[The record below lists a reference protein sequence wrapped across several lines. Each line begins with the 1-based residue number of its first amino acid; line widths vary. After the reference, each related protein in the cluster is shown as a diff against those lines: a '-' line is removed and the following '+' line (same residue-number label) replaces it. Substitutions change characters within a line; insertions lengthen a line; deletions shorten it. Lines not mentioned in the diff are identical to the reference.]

1 MRMIQM
7 AEILMTD
14 VRYALRGLQR
24 SPGFTATVVVMLALG
39 IGANTAIFSIV
50 DRLFLRALPYPESN
64 QLVMVN
70 ETFPGSTRNAVSPAN
85 WLDWQ
90 RLSHSFET
98 LAAWNSA
105 TVTFV
110 GEGYPEVLSGQAA
123 SAEFFPALKVSPLLG
138 RLFTPDDDRPNA
150 APVVVLT
157 HRLWQRRFGEDRNI
171 IGKKIELDTR
181 SFEVIGVLPQGF
193 YFMNPLA
200 EFWVPYALDRQRDW
214 RANSGRS
221 IPSILGRLKPGVA
234 MAAAQAEMRTIAG
247 QLEQSY
253 VFNKK
258 TSVNIVPLREVLT
271 GEVRTSLL
279 VLLGAVSVLLLVAC
293 FNVASMMLARSSS
306 RRREIAVRT
315 SLGAGRGAIVRQLLV
330 ESLLLAGAGGA
341 VGFLVALWGVN
352 AMVELTPRN
361 LIRVVEVPL
370 DRWVL
375 MYTFGISLLTGLAFG
390 LAPAITATRGTLAG
404 YLHGVGR
411 SITQS
416 ARIRQGLV
424 VAQVMMTVILLCG
437 AGLLVRSFAALNAF
451 STGTDANQVLTMQ
464 ITMPAARYDSNQQ
477 VELVTRIIERLEKLP
492 GVQSAGATRSLPVIG
507 PTAGTG
513 VHFKGTPDVPM
524 NDRPMARIR
533 MATPGYFK
541 TVGTTIVRGR
551 EFIWDDQRPNAELAF
566 VVNEAFVKAHLP
578 GKDAL
583 ATSMSV
589 VWMNLE
595 NQFGRIVGVAA
606 DVREGSLRGDVEPT
620 VFYNQRQLT
629 YSGMTLFVR
638 TNRPSSIAR
647 EAVQLI
653 HDIDRNVPV
662 TQIRTLRDAFGQS
675 IARDRLNAVVSGSFA
690 VTALLL
696 ASFGLYGLLA
706 FLVAERTRE
715 IGIRMALG
723 AKAATLVQ
731 MVMNHGLSLIAVGG
745 VLGLIGAFVVSR
757 FIKTLLFEVSSYD
770 PTTFIAVGLLLTL
783 VGALAA
789 FLPAYRAAT
798 VNPIVALRQE

>member
-1 MRMIQM
+1 MRIFQI
-7 AEILMTD
+7 AENLTAD
-14 VRYALRGLQR
+14 VRYALRGLQS
-24 SPGFTATVVVMLALG
+24 SPGFTATVIVMLALG

-50 DRLFLRALPYPESN
+50 DRLFLRALLYPESN
-64 QLVMVN
+64 QLLMIY
-70 ETFPGSTRNAVSPAN
+70 ETSPGTSRTNVSPAN

-90 RLSHSFET
+90 RLNHSFET

-105 TVTFV
+105 SATFV
-110 GEGYPEVLSGQAA
+110 GEGDPELLSGQAA
-123 SAEFFPALKVSPLLG
+123 SAEFFPTLKVSPLLG

-157 HRLWQRRFGEDRNI
+157 HRLWQRRFGEDPNI
-171 IGKKIELDTR
+171 IGKKIELDAR
-181 SFEVIGVLPQGF
+181 PFEVIGVLPQSF

-200 EFWVPYALDRQRDW
+200 EFWVPYGLDRQRDW

-221 IPSILGRLKPGVA
+221 IPSILGRLKPDVTITT
-234 MAAAQAEMRTIAG
+234 AQAEMRTIGA
-247 QLEQSY
+247 QLEQAY

-279 VLLGAVSVLLLVAC
+279 VLLGSVSVLLLIAC

-315 SLGAGRGAIVRQLLV
+315 SLGASRGAIVRQLLV
-330 ESLLLAGAGGA
+330 ESLLLAGVGGA
-341 VGFLVALWGVN
+341 VGFLVALWGVS
-352 AMVELTPRN
+352 ALVELTPRN

-375 MYTFGISLLTGLAFG
+375 MYTFGISLLTGLTFG
-390 LAPAITATRGTLAG
+390 LAPAITATRSSLAG

-411 SITQS
+411 SITHS
-416 ARIRQGLV
+416 ARMRQGLV
-424 VAQVMMTVILLCG
+424 IAQVTMTVILLCG
-437 AGLLVRSFAALNAF
+437 AGLLVRSFAALNSI
-451 STGTDANQVLTMQ
+451 STGVDANQVLTMQ
-464 ITMPAARYDSNQQ
+464 MTMPPPRYDRDQQ
-477 VELVTRIIERLEKLP
+477 VELVARIIERLEKLP

-541 TVGTTIVRGR
+541 TVGNPIVSGR
-551 EFIWDDQRPNAELAF
+551 EFTWDDQRPNAEMVF
-566 VVNEAFVKAHLP
+566 VVNEAFVKAYLP
-578 GKDAL
+578 GKDPL
-583 ATSMSV
+583 TTSMRVS
-589 VWMNLE
+589 MGQE
-595 NQFGRIVGVAA
+595 NPFGSIVGVAA
-606 DVREGSLRGDVEPT
+606 DVLEGSLRGGVQPT
-620 VFYNQRQLT
+620 VFYNQRQLS
-629 YSGMTLFVR
+629 YSGMTLFIR
-638 TNRPSSIAR
+638 TNRPAAIAR
-647 EAVQLI
+647 EAVQVI
-653 HDIDRNVPV
+653 HDIDHDVPV
-662 TQIRTLRDAFGQS
+662 TQVRTLREAFGQS
-675 IARDRLNAVVSGSFA
+675 IARDRLNAVVSAAFA

-723 AKAATLVQ
+723 AEAATLVQ
-731 MVMNHGLSLIAVGG
+731 MVMNHGLSLVAAGG
-745 VLGLIGAFVVSR
+745 LLGLIGSFAISR

-770 PTTFIAVGLLLTL
+770 PTTFVAVTLLLIL
-783 VGALAA
+783 VSALAA

>member
-1 MRMIQM
+1 MHMIHM
-7 AEILMTD
+7 AESLVAD

-50 DRLFLRALPYPESN
+50 DRLFLRALPYHESN
-64 QLVMVN
+64 PLLIVYQ
-70 ETFPGSTRNAVSPAN
+70 TWPAGPRNAVSPAN

-90 RLSHSFET
+90 RLNHSFET
-98 LAAWNSA
+98 LAAWNFA
-105 TVTFV
+105 TATFA
-110 GEGYPEVLSGQAA
+110 GEGDPELLNGQAA
-123 SAEFFPALKVSPLLG
+123 SAEFFPALKISPLLG

-171 IGKKIELDTR
+171 IGKKIELDAR
-181 SFEVIGVLPQGF
+181 SFEIIGVLPQGF

-200 EFWVPYALDRQRDW
+200 EFWVPYSLDRQRDW

-221 IPSILGRLKPGVA
+221 IPSILGRLKAGVT
-234 MAAAQAEMRTIAG
+234 MSAAQAEMRTIAA

-253 VFNKK
+253 IFNKK

-279 VLLGAVSVLLLVAC
+279 VLLAAVSVLLLVAC

-315 SLGAGRGAIVRQLLV
+315 SLGAGRGAIVRQLLM
-330 ESLLLAGAGGA
+330 ESLLLAAGGGA
-341 VGFLVALWGVN
+341 IGFLVALWGVSTLID
-352 AMVELTPRN
+352 LTPRN
-361 LIRVVEVPL
+361 LIRVIEVPL

-375 MYTFGISLLTGLAFG
+375 MYTFGISLLTGMAFG
-390 LAPAITATRGTLAG
+390 LTPAITSTRGSLAG

-411 SITQS
+411 SITHS

-437 AGLLVRSFAALNAF
+437 AGLLVRSFAALNSF
-451 STGTDANQVLTMQ
+451 STGADANQVLTMQ
-464 ITMPAARYDSNQQ
+464 ITMPAPRYDRNQQ
-477 VELVTRIIERLEKLP
+477 VELVTRIIERLERLP
-492 GVQSAGATRSLPVIG
+492 GVDSVGATRSLPVIG

-513 VHFKGTPDVPM
+513 VHFRGTPDVPM

-541 TVGTTIVRGR
+541 TVGTTIVHGR
-551 EFIWDDQRPNAELAF
+551 EFIWDDQRPNAELVF
-566 VVNEAFVKAHLP
+566 VVNEAFVKAYLP
-578 GKDAL
+578 DKDPL
-583 ATSMSV
+583 ATSMR
-589 VWMNLE
+589 VWMGTE
-595 NQFGRIVGVAA
+595 SPFGRIVGVTA
-606 DVREGSLRGDVEPT
+606 DVREGSLRGRVEPT
-620 VFYNQRQLT
+620 VFYNQRQLS
-629 YSGMTLFVR
+629 YSGMTLFLR
-638 TNRPSSIAR
+638 TNRPSTIAR
-647 EAVQLI
+647 DAVQAI

-662 TQIRTLRDAFGQS
+662 TQVQTLRDAFGQS
-675 IARDRLNAVVSGSFA
+675 ISRDRLNAFVSGAFG

-723 AKAATLVQ
+723 AEAATLVQ
-731 MVMNHGLSLIAVGG
+731 MVMNHGLSLVAAGG
-745 VLGLIGAFVVSR
+745 ALGLIGAFVISR
-757 FIKTLLFEVSSYD
+757 FIKTLLFEVTSYD

>member
-1 MRMIQM
+1 MRILQM
-7 AEILMTD
+7 AENLMAD
-14 VRYALRGLQR
+14 VRYALRGLQS
-24 SPGFTATVVVMLALG
+24 SPGFTATVAVMLALG

-50 DRLFLRALPYPESN
+50 DRLFLRALPYPESH
-64 QLVMVN
+64 QLLMVY
-70 ETFPGSTRNAVSPAN
+70 EAFPGTARNNVSPAN

-98 LAAWNSA
+98 LAAWNFASA
-105 TVTFV
+105 TFA
-110 GEGYPEVLSGQAA
+110 GEGDPELLSGQAA
-123 SAEFFPALKVSPLLG
+123 SAEFFPTLKVSPLLG

-150 APVVVLT
+150 APVVVLS
-157 HRLWQRRFGEDRNI
+157 HRLWQRRFGEDPNI
-171 IGKKIELDTR
+171 IGKKIELDAR
-181 SFEVIGVLPQGF
+181 PFEVIGVMPQGF

-221 IPSILGRLKPGVA
+221 IPSILGRLKPGVS
-234 MAAAQAEMRTIAG
+234 MAAAQAEMRTLGA
-247 QLEQSY
+247 QLEQAY
-253 VFNKK
+253 VFNKR
-258 TSVNIVPLREVLT
+258 TSVNVVPLREVLT

-279 VLLGAVSVLLLVAC
+279 VLLAAVSVLLLVAC

-315 SLGAGRGAIVRQLLV
+315 SLGASRGAIVRQLLV

-341 VGFLVALWGVN
+341 VGFLVALWGVS
-352 AMVELTPRN
+352 VLIELTPRN

-375 MYTFGISLLTGLAFG
+375 MYTFGISLLTGLIFG
-390 LAPAITATRGTLAG
+390 LAPAITATRGSLAT

-411 SITQS
+411 SITHS

-424 VAQVMMTVILLCG
+424 IAQVTMTVILLCG
-437 AGLLVRSFAALNAF
+437 AGLLVRSFAALNSI
-451 STGTDANQVLTMQ
+451 STGVDANQVMTMQ
-464 ITMPAARYDSNQQ
+464 ITMPAPRYDRNQQ
-477 VELVTRIIERLEKLP
+477 VELVSRIIERLETLP

-513 VHFKGTPDVPM
+513 VHFKGTPDVAM

-541 TVGTTIVRGR
+541 TVGTPIVSGH
-551 EFIWDDQRPNAELAF
+551 EFTWDDQRPNAELVF
-566 VVNEAFVKAHLP
+566 VVNQAFVKAYLP
-578 GKDAL
+578 GKDPL
-583 ATSMSV
+583 ATSMR
-589 VWMNLE
+589 VWMGTE
-595 NQFGRIVGVAA
+595 NPFGRIVGVAA
-606 DVREGSLRGDVEPT
+606 DVLEGSLRGGAVPT
-620 VFYNQRQLT
+620 VFYNQRQLS

-638 TNRPSSIAR
+638 TNRPSTIAR
-647 EAVQLI
+647 EAVQVI
-653 HDIDRNVPV
+653 HDIDRDVPV
-662 TQIRTLRDAFGQS
+662 TQVRTLRDAFGQS
-675 IARDRLNAVVSGSFA
+675 IAQDRLNAGVSGAFA

-723 AKAATLVQ
+723 AEAATLVQ
-731 MVMNHGLSLIAVGG
+731 MVMNHGLSLVAAGG
-745 VLGLIGAFVVSR
+745 LLGLIGAFAISR

-770 PTTFIAVGLLLTL
+770 PTTFVAVTLLLIL

>member
-1 MRMIQM
+1 MRILQM
-7 AEILMTD
+7 VENLLAD
-14 VRYALRGLQR
+14 VRYALRGFQS

-64 QLVMVN
+64 QLLMIY
-70 ETFPGSTRNAVSPAN
+70 ETSPATSRSAVSPAN

-98 LAAWNSA
+98 LAAWNFASA
-105 TVTFV
+105 TFA
-110 GEGYPEVLSGQAA
+110 GEGDPELLSGQAA
-123 SAEFFPALKVSPLLG
+123 SAEFFPTLKVSPLLG

-150 APVVVLT
+150 APVIILS
-157 HRLWQRRFGEDRNI
+157 HRLWQRRFGADPNI
-171 IGKKIELDTR
+171 IGKKLELDAR
-181 SFEVIGVLPQGF
+181 PVEVIGVMPQGF

-200 EFWVPYALDRQRDW
+200 EFWVPYAIDRQRDW
-214 RANSGRS
+214 RATSGRS
-221 IPSILGRLKPGVA
+221 IPSILGRLKLGVSTA
-234 MAAAQAEMRTIAG
+234 PAQAEMQTIGA
-247 QLEQSY
+247 QLEQAY
-253 VFNKK
+253 VFNKR
-258 TSVNIVPLREVLT
+258 TSVNIVPLREALT

-279 VLLGAVSVLLLVAC
+279 VLLAAVSVLLLVAC

-315 SLGAGRGAIVRQLLV
+315 SLGASRGAIVRQLLV
-330 ESLLLAGAGGA
+330 ESLLLGGVGGA
-341 VGFLVALWGVN
+341 VGFLVALWGVS
-352 AMVELTPRN
+352 ALVELTPRN

-375 MYTFGISLLTGLAFG
+375 LYTSGISLLTGLTFG
-390 LAPAITATRGTLAG
+390 LVPVITATRGFLAG
-404 YLHGVGR
+404 HLHGAGR
-411 SITQS
+411 SITHS
-416 ARIRQGLV
+416 ARLRQGLV

-437 AGLLVRSFAALNAF
+437 AGLLVRSFAALNSF
-451 STGTDANQVLTMQ
+451 STGVDPNQVLTMQ
-464 ITMPAARYDSNQQ
+464 ITMPAPRYDGNQQ
-477 VELVTRIIERLEKLP
+477 VEFVTRILERLEKLP

-541 TVGTTIVRGR
+541 TVGTTIVHGR
-551 EFIWDDQRPNAELAF
+551 EFTWDDQQPNAELVF

-578 GKDAL
+578 GKDPL
-583 ATSMSV
+583 ETSMSV
-589 VWMNLE
+589 AWMNLE
-595 NQFGRIVGVAA
+595 NSFGRIVGVAT
-606 DVREGSLRGDVEPT
+606 DVREGSLRGGVQPT
-620 VFYNQRQLT
+620 VFYNQRQLS
-629 YSGMTLFVR
+629 YNGMTLFIR
-638 TNRPSSIAR
+638 TNRPATIAR
-647 EAVQLI
+647 EAVQVI

-662 TQIRTLRDAFGQS
+662 TQVRTLREAFGQS
-675 IARDRLNAVVSGSFA
+675 LAQDRLNAVVSGAFA

-706 FLVAERTRE
+706 FIVAERTRE

-723 AKAATLVQ
+723 AEAATLVQ
-731 MVMNHGLSLIAVGG
+731 MVMNHGLSLVAAGG
-745 VLGLIGAFVVSR
+745 LLGLIGAFAISR

-770 PTTFIAVGLLLTL
+770 PTTFVAVTLLLIF

>member
-1 MRMIQM
+1 MRILQM
-7 AEILMTD
+7 AENLMAD
-14 VRYALRGLQR
+14 VRYALRGLQS

-50 DRLFLRALPYPESN
+50 DRLFLRALPYPESH
-64 QLVMVN
+64 QLLMVY
-70 ETFPGSTRNAVSPAN
+70 EAFPGTARNNVSPAN

-98 LAAWNSA
+98 LAAWNFASA
-105 TVTFV
+105 TFA
-110 GEGYPEVLSGQAA
+110 GEGDPELLSGQAA
-123 SAEFFPALKVSPLLG
+123 SAEFFPTLKVSPLLG

-150 APVVVLT
+150 APVVVLS
-157 HRLWQRRFGEDRNI
+157 HRLWQRRFGEDPNI
-171 IGKKIELDTR
+171 IGKKIELDAR
-181 SFEVIGVLPQGF
+181 PFEVIGVMPQGF

-221 IPSILGRLKPGVA
+221 IPSILGRLKPGVS
-234 MAAAQAEMRTIAG
+234 MAAAQAEMRTLGA
-247 QLEQSY
+247 QLEQAY
-253 VFNKK
+253 VFNKR
-258 TSVNIVPLREVLT
+258 TSVNVVPLREVLT

-279 VLLGAVSVLLLVAC
+279 VLLAAVSVLLLVAC

-315 SLGAGRGAIVRQLLV
+315 SLGASRGAIVRQLLV

-341 VGFLVALWGVN
+341 VGFLVALWGVS
-352 AMVELTPRN
+352 VLIELTPRN

-375 MYTFGISLLTGLAFG
+375 MYTFGISLLTGLIFG
-390 LAPAITATRGTLAG
+390 LAPAITATRGSLAT

-411 SITQS
+411 SITHS

-424 VAQVMMTVILLCG
+424 IAQVTMTVILLCG
-437 AGLLVRSFAALNAF
+437 AGLLVRSFAALNSI
-451 STGTDANQVLTMQ
+451 STGVDANQVMTMQ
-464 ITMPAARYDSNQQ
+464 ITMPAPRYDRNQQ
-477 VELVTRIIERLEKLP
+477 VELVSRIIERLETLP

-513 VHFKGTPDVPM
+513 VHFKGTPDVAM
-524 NDRPMARIR
+524 SDRPMARIR

-541 TVGTTIVRGR
+541 TVGTPIVSGH
-551 EFIWDDQRPNAELAF
+551 EFTWDDQRPNAELVF
-566 VVNEAFVKAHLP
+566 VVNQAFVKAYLP
-578 GKDAL
+578 GKDPL
-583 ATSMSV
+583 ATSMR
-589 VWMNLE
+589 VWMGTE
-595 NQFGRIVGVAA
+595 NPFGRIVGVAA
-606 DVREGSLRGDVEPT
+606 DVLEGSLRGGAVPT
-620 VFYNQRQLT
+620 VFYNQRQLS

-638 TNRPSSIAR
+638 TNRPSTIAR
-647 EAVQLI
+647 EAVQVI
-653 HDIDRNVPV
+653 HDIDRDVPV
-662 TQIRTLRDAFGQS
+662 TQVRTLRDAFGQS
-675 IARDRLNAVVSGSFA
+675 IAQDRLNAGVSGAFA

-723 AKAATLVQ
+723 AEAATLVQ
-731 MVMNHGLSLIAVGG
+731 MVMNHGLSLVAAGG
-745 VLGLIGAFVVSR
+745 LLGLIGAFAISR

-770 PTTFIAVGLLLTL
+770 PTTFVAVTLLLIL